1 MKTITRILSI
11 LLVFVS
17 FISFSQD
24 GKIITEEIES
34 YEEARKEK
42 VRVYLENHQN
52 YKSNRFSVL
61 VDIINGKPIHVE
73 NHNQK
78 AARATRTNL
87 LQLGGDLGL
96 DLEGEGL
103 KIGLWE
109 VGGHPLLNHFEF
121 RDDNGDSKIT
131 VSDNVSQSSFHA
143 THVAGTLAAKG
154 LNSGAT
160 GMATKANLLA
170 FDNLSDVTE
179 VLAQARD
186 NGLLLSNHSYGI
198 PVRNLD
204 DNEWVMGAY
213 NNSARTWDAVIEL
226 NPSYLMVVSAGN
238 DGNAVYDGG
247 LGSRLDKLTGEK
259 NAKNNLVVANASDV
273 ELDDDS
279 NMVSATI
286 NSSSSQGPTDDG
298 RIKPDITGL
307 GTQLIST
314 SNASTSAY
322 GVATGTS
329 MSAPNVTGSAALLQ
343 ELYSRLNNKYM
354 LASTLKGLI
363 CVTADDFGLEG
374 PDPIGG
380 WGIMNSKKAA
390 EAIINNEDITMIFE
404 HTLVNNSTYT
414 FNITKDQFQE
424 LEVGVVWT
432 DVRGDALENDINNP
446 RPALVNDIDLK
457 IIGSDETEY
466 FPWKLDLENLTSPAI
481 KGDNTVDTVEIINID
496 NSSNDTYT
504 VEVSHKGT
512 LDDETQIVSIIVTG
526 ITTSTLSSENFTT
539 ESISFWPNPVKDN
552 LNISSKDFGFSND
565 VSVSIYDMMGR
576 EILSV
581 SDFSNPNALSVDLS
595 SLSNGVYIVNLTDGE
610 QTINNRIIK
619 E

>member
-11 LLVFVS
+11 LLVFMA
-17 FISFSQD
+17 FTSFSQD
-24 GKIITEEIES
+24 NKEVAEEIEN

-61 VDIINGKPIHVE
+61 VDVINGRPIHVE
-73 NHNQK
+73 NNNVE
-78 AARATRTNL
+78 AARATRTNF
-87 LQLGGDLGL
+87 LQFGGDLRL

-103 KIGLWE
+103 EIGLWE

-131 VSDNVSQSSFHA
+131 ISDDVDQSSFHA

-154 LNSGAT
+154 LNQGAT

-170 FDNLSDVTE
+170 FDNVSDVTE
-179 VLAQARD
+179 ALLQARD
-186 NGLLLSNHSYGI
+186 NDLLFSNHSYGV

-204 DNEWVMGAY
+204 GNEWYMGAY
-213 NNSARTWDAVIEL
+213 SSPARTWDAVIKL
-226 NPSYLMVVSAGN
+226 NPYYLMVVSAGN

-247 LGSRLDKLTGEK
+247 LGSRLDKLTGNK

-273 ELDDDS
+273 ELDDEG
-279 NMVSATI
+279 NLVTATI
-286 NSSSSQGPTDDG
+286 NSSSSQGPSDDG

-307 GTQLIST
+307 GTQILST
-314 SNASTSAY
+314 SNASVSSY
-322 GVATGTS
+322 SISTGTS

-343 ELYSRLNNKYM
+343 ELYKRLNNKYM

-363 CVTADDFGLEG
+363 CVTADDFGPEG

-380 WGIMNSKKAA
+380 WGVMNSKKAA
-390 EAIINNEDITMIFE
+390 ETIINNEDLTMIHE
-404 HTLVNNSTYT
+404 HTLANNSTYT
-414 FNITKDQFQE
+414 FEITKDQFKE

-432 DVRGDALENDINNP
+432 DPRGAALENDINNP

-457 IIGSDETEY
+457 IVGADGTEY
-466 FPWKLDLENLTSPAI
+466 FPWKLDLENLASPAI
-481 KGDNTVDTVEIINID
+481 KGNNVVDNVEIITID
-496 NSSNDTYT
+496 NSSSDSFT
-504 VEVSHKGT
+504 VEISHKGI
-512 LDDETQIVSIIVTG
+512 LDDDLQVVSIIVTG
-526 ITTSTLSSENFTT
+526 ITSGTLNSENFTS
-539 ESISFWPNPVKDN
+539 ESISFWPNPVKNN
-552 LNISSKDFGFSND
+552 LNITTKDFGFND
-565 VSVSIYDMMGR
+565 DISVSIYDMTGR
-576 EILSV
+576 EILSL
-581 SDFSNPNALSVDLS
+581 SDFNNPNALNIDVST
-595 SLSNGVYIVNLTDGE
+595 LSNGVYIVNLTDG
-610 QTINNRIIK
+610 QHSIQSRIIK

>member
-11 LLVFVS
+11 LLVFMT
-17 FISFSQD
+17 FTSFSQD
-24 GKIITEEIES
+24 SKVITEEIES
-34 YEEARKEK
+34 YEEARKER
-42 VRVYLENHQN
+42 VRTYLDNHLS
-52 YKSNRFSVL
+52 YRADRFSVL
-61 VDIINGKPIHVE
+61 VDVVNGRPIHVE
-73 NHNQK
+73 NHNVK
-78 AARATRTNL
+78 AARATRTNF

-103 KIGLWE
+103 EIGIWE

-121 RDDNGDSKIT
+121 RDENGDSKIT

-154 LNSGAT
+154 LNPGAP

-179 VLAQARD
+179 ALAQARD
-186 NGLLLSNHSYGI
+186 NDLLFSNHSYGI
-198 PVRNLD
+198 PVGSLD
-204 DNEWVMGAY
+204 GTEWYMGAY
-213 NNSARTWDAVIEL
+213 TGPARTWDAVIEL
-226 NPSYLMVVSAGN
+226 NPGYLMVVSAGN
-238 DGNAVYDGG
+238 DGNSVYQGG
-247 LGSRLDKLTGEK
+247 LGSRLDKLTGNK
-259 NAKNNLVVANASDV
+259 NSKNNLVVANASDV
-273 ELDDDS
+273 ELDDEGEL
-279 NMVSATI
+279 VSATI

-307 GTQLIST
+307 GTQILST
-314 SNASTSAY
+314 SNASVSAY
-322 GVATGTS
+322 SVATGTS
-329 MSAPNVTGSAALLQ
+329 MSVPNVTGSAALLQ
-343 ELYSRLNNKYM
+343 ELYKRLNNKYM

-363 CVTADDFGLEG
+363 CVTADDFGPEG

-390 EAIINNEDITMIFE
+390 EAIINNEDMTMIFE

-432 DVRGDALENDINNP
+432 DVRGTALENDINNP
-446 RPALVNDIDLK
+446 RPALINDIDLK
-457 IIGSDETEY
+457 IIGSDATEY

-481 KGDNTVDTVEIINID
+481 KGNNTVDNVEIVSID
-496 NSSNDTYT
+496 NSSSDTYT
-504 VEVSHKGT
+504 VEISHKGI

-526 ITTSTLSSENFTT
+526 ITSSTLSSENFTT
-539 ESISFWPNPVKDN
+539 ESISFWPNPVNDN
-552 LNISSKDFGFSND
+552 LNITTKDFGFSND
-565 VSVSIYDMMGR
+565 VSVSIYDITGR
-576 EILSV
+576 EILRV
-581 SDFSNPNALSVDLS
+581 SDFNNPNTLSVDLS
-595 SLSNGVYIVNLTDGE
+595 SLSNGVYIVNLTDG
-610 QTINNRIIK
+610 QHSIQSRIIK